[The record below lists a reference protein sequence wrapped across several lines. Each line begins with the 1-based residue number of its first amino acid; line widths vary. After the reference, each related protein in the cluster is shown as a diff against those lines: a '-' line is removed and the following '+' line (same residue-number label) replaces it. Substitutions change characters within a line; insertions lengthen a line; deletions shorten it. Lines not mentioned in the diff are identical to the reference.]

1 VYVLGIPWYVFYSR
15 KNLKMSPEEAF
26 ALASRV
32 TAHKML
38 STGLGYSYL
47 YKQCEAEYSTENI
60 TCWQDIEN
68 FNKEP
73 SVEGYKDIYETYLT
87 PSSDT
92 MANVPDAMF
101 SSAEAAMEKI
111 TKAVERVKSEIV
123 ISPYARIKTRD
134 SQRHDN
140 ASNSYAERDN
150 SSRYSDG
157 DRRDESIRSVAMFDE
172 EEPLPMS
179 GAVVVG
185 NNSPSTKRPSS
196 VSGEE
201 GGEGGSQDP
210 TPRRSPSI
218 HSSVSG
224 QSIHLTP
231 TVSVDESP
239 SQPSPMRD
247 SLPAGSNNSG
257 NSSSTPDAHHLK
269 EGIDPFA
276 TVSFAVTLSSTAG
289 LSGTRTESQD
299 FGSTTKRQSP
309 QRIRGGGG
317 SLSPAHNVWLAK
329 KYYDAAVKSALAEG
343 AHVLS
348 KVQEEVL
355 FLMERDTLA
364 RFKAS
369 HLFVEYVEAEPVLF
383 QGS

>member
-1 VYVLGIPWYVFYSR
+1 
-15 KNLKMSPEEAF
+15 
-26 ALASRV
+26 
-32 TAHKML
+32 
-38 STGLGYSYL
+38 
-47 YKQCEAEYSTENI
+47 
-60 TCWQDIEN
+60 
-68 FNKEP
+68 
-73 SVEGYKDIYETYLT
+73 
-87 PSSDT
+87 
-92 MANVPDAMF
+92 
-101 SSAEAAMEKI
+101 
-111 TKAVERVKSEIV
+111 
-123 ISPYARIKTRD
+123 
-134 SQRHDN
+134 
-140 ASNSYAERDN
+140 
-150 SSRYSDG
+150 
-157 DRRDESIRSVAMFDE
+157 
-172 EEPLPMS
+172 
-179 GAVVVG
+179 
-185 NNSPSTKRPSS
+185 
-196 VSGEE
+196 
-201 GGEGGSQDP
+201 
-210 TPRRSPSI
+210 
-218 HSSVSG
+218 
-224 QSIHLTP
+224 
-231 TVSVDESP
+231 
-239 SQPSPMRD
+239 MRD